1 MDTVSIFIGDL
12 SYFCIEADL
21 VRLCEQFGTVT
32 SAIVRRGRHGDT
44 LHYAFVKMASAD
56 AHETIRRL
64 QGMKFMGRPIRYVR
78 RAPPPPLCVSL
89 CPSPRRRV
97 GLNVPAPQIAN
108 DQRSLWA
115 QIYVSFQT
123 RSVSPPP
130 ARLCVRPPSHPE
142 PSVVSRHRCA
152 CRSTRSSSTRCS
164 RG

>member
-12 SYFCIEADL
+12 SYFCVEADL
-21 VRLCEQFGTVT
+21 IRLCEQFGTVT

-64 QGMKFMGRPIRYVR
+64 QGLKFLGRPIRYVCR
-78 RAPPPPLCVSL
+78 SPPLPTVSD
-89 CPSPRRRV
+89 SSRV
-97 GLNVPAPQIAN
+97 APQRHRAGLNVSTPQTAN

-130 ARLCVRPPSHPE
+130 PPSP
-142 PSVVSRHRCA
+142 PSPPA
-152 CRSTRSSSTRCS
+152 
-164 RG
+164 